1 MADIQPSGDGSVFG
15 NIGVGVGIV
24 LAVLTGLFALF
35 DMIKHRVKRKKQEK
49 ECDITITSL
58 NYILLKHKEYCRM
71 VDRIMLINILKEQ
84 MNVFMRKVERICIDC
99 EALYRS
105 LLKGLDTEEIQYNV
119 TEFDVAVNATIAKL
133 IDDFRKLCRENHFI
147 EYTETE
153 FIEYVEYNSLTF
165 SRKFISNLHFN
176 YPKYSRIPNGE
187 NLFTEIQKLVQ
198 QAIADSLKNAR
209 QISFD
214 YIKDIKE
221 LDCSFISNLKNE
233 MNIDLAPKPQTCSDT
248 TESQSSIA
256 NSHSSVSLLDSILR
270 NRG

>member
-24 LAVLTGLFALF
+24 LGVLTGLFALF

-49 ECDITITSL
+49 ECAITITNL
-58 NYILLKHKEYCRM
+58 NYILLKHKEYCGM

-84 MNVFMRKVERICIDC
+84 MNVFMRKVERIRIDC

-105 LLKGLDTEEIQYNV
+105 LLKGLDIEEIQYNV
-119 TEFDVAVNATIAKL
+119 TQFDVAVNATIAEL

-153 FIEYVEYNSLTF
+153 FIEYAEYNSLTF
-165 SRKFISNLHFN
+165 SRKFVSNLHFN
-176 YPKYSRIPNGE
+176 YARIPNSE
-187 NLFTEIQKLVQ
+187 SLFTEIQKLVQ

-221 LDCSFISNLKNE
+221 LDCSFISSLKNE
-233 MNIDLAPKPQTCSDT
+233 MNIDLVPKPQTCSDP
-248 TESQSSIA
+248 TES
-256 NSHSSVSLLDSILR
+256 
-270 NRG
+270 